1 MASENPELPVQ
12 PGVVDTHCHLF
23 LMDRE
28 PSGVVEAAR
37 AAGVDRIVCVGIDPE
52 TSARALELADSLP
65 GVFATAGI
73 HPHDASGFD
82 ASAGA
87 RIEELLG
94 DPRVLGVGE
103 CGLDHFRMLSAPEDQ
118 DRALR
123 AQIALSNESG
133 KPLIVHVRDAWP
145 QILRALEE
153 GSAERVVI
161 HCFSGDEVIARE
173 CESRG
178 YHLSFAGNITY
189 PKSDGLRRAA
199 AAVSLD
205 RLLVETDAPFL
216 APQKLRGRDNEP
228 ANVVHTIDQIARVRG
243 ESAAAVANAT
253 SANARAAF
261 PGLR

>member
-1 MASENPELPVQ
+1 
-12 PGVVDTHCHLF
+12 
-23 LMDRE
+23 MDQ
-28 PSGVVEAAR
+28 
-37 AAGVDRIVCVGIDPE
+37 
-52 TSARALELADSLP
+52 
-65 GVFATAGI
+65 
-73 HPHDASGFD
+73 
-82 ASAGA
+82 
-87 RIEELLG
+87 
-94 DPRVLGVGE
+94 
-103 CGLDHFRMLSAPEDQ
+103 FRMLSAPEDQ